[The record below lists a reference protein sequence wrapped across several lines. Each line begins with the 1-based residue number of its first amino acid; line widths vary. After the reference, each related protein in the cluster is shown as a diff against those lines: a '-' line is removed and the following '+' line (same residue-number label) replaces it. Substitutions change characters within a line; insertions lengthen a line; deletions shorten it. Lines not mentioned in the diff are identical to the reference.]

1 MGLEPVAEEEEE
13 AIHFE
18 AIYFDLT
25 NLLKR
30 SVKPE
35 ASAVSSLLL
44 DPQVYH
50 KPIRPIV
57 LNDRSIPSLQS
68 VSEVN
73 ASIYYSTPS
82 LLQSA
87 LSLLLNPQVYY
98 SQRTSLSSPSC

>member
-1 MGLEPVAEEEEE
+1 MGLELKAEEEEE

-44 DPQVYH
+44 DPQVY
-50 KPIRPIV
+50 
-57 LNDRSIPSLQS
+57 
-68 VSEVN
+68 
-73 ASIYYSTPS
+73 
-82 LLQSA
+82 
-87 LSLLLNPQVYY
+87 Y
-98 SQRTSLSSPSC
+98 SQRTGLSSPSC